1 MDKHDRWNLDAIHE
15 FYENHKSL
23 LKRFSLDNEHVED
36 FVLNQPCDDIFD
48 EYIDACHMFFKHN
61 PMEGIQMLQTS
72 VEHGNDFAAL
82 VLAEEY
88 RLGEIIPADK
98 EQALSWLEKYAEMDT
113 CLYVMDRMYPV
124 VDNIEEH
131 ITLWNYSS
139 GTIYDIT
146 PHRHMQLEELGL
158 HDLGVEELGFDE
170 IGTQLF
176 SRFFEMIKYTHYYKD
191 KIKFRFD
198 TGKITTTWGDNH
210 KITEEYNDLDLVLG
224 IKEILKGLDEA
235 CDEMIPALEERDY
248 HIRIIAEMKER
259 FNETYID
266 EEDLTTL

>member
-36 FVLNQPCDDIFD
+36 VVLNQPCDDIFD

-113 CLYVMDRMYPV
+113 CLYVMDRMYPI
-124 VDNIEEH
+124 VDIEKYH
-131 ITLWNYSS
+131 SRWYGAT
-139 GTIYDIT
+139 GTIYDVT
-146 PHRHMQLEELGL
+146 PHSILDTDIQKSFGWSDMGVQDLGL
-158 HDLGVEELGFDE
+158 DNV
-170 IGTQLF
+170 GTQLF
-176 SRFFEMIKYTHYYKD
+176 GRFFDMIKFTHHFED
-191 KIKFRFD
+191 KVTFRFD
-198 TGKITTTWGDNH
+198 SGKVTTDGLTF
-210 KITEEYNDLDLVLG
+210 EYSDLDLVSN

-235 CDEMIPALEERDY
+235 CDEMIPVLEERDY